1 MYFHG
6 ARFSN
11 YEAWL
16 TDPTHIKPS
25 AQIVCCSSQVL
36 NEWWFPYSNYFRF
49 LPIMAWFRNHKLQLY
64 TTAIGGLILA
74 GAMFFLLVPLPQS
87 SS

>member
-1 MYFHG
+1 MV
-6 ARFSN
+6 RFSN

-36 NEWWFPYSNYFRF
+36 NGEVVVSVFKLLQVSSNYGVVQESQE
-49 LPIMAWFRNHKLQLY
+49 LQLY

-74 GAMFFLLVPLPQS
+74 GAMFFWLVPLPQS